1 MQAALAAGEQL
12 VTTLA
17 AGRADVD
24 ATRFPVVAIDGLPAA
39 MPPAD
44 AEGKVT
50 LERFGV
56 GVTLD
61 RADAAVLTK
70 ASRALQAAPVPPA
83 EEMLRPRTD
92 LRGAAAWSPA
102 PTSPPPVMSRRCSS
116 PR

>member
-1 MQAALAAGEQL
+1 MQAVLAAGEQL

-17 AGRADVD
+17 AGRPDID

-56 GVTLD
+56 GVKLD
-61 RADAAVLTK
+61 RADASVLTK
-70 ASRALQAAPVPPA
+70 TSRALQADPVPPA
-83 EEMLRPRTD
+83 ADLLRPRTD
-92 LRGAAAWSPA
+92 LRGSGMVTSAQVAAG
-102 PTSPPPVMSRRCSS
+102 
-116 PR
+116 